1 MNNIFIKK
9 EQLNEIVSKH
19 FKGDLISIEELIDT
33 IEDLD
38 FEIECLEERID
49 NLKSHEIARQM
60 GGSIEDVV

>member
-1 MNNIFIKK
+1 MEREII
-9 EQLNEIVSKH
+9 LNRVYKH

-49 NLKSHEIARQM
+49 NLQRHEIARQM
-60 GGSIEDVV
+60 GGSIEDVI